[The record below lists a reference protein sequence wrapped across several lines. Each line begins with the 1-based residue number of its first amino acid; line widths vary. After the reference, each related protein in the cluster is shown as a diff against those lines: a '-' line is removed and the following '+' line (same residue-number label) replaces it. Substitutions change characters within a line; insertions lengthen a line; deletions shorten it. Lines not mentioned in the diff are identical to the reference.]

1 MTITEQLK
9 KEVWAKA
16 QTVTGYDSSKWRKD
30 QCGAWIGWEYYG
42 DRTALSYGWE
52 IDHITPQAKGGSDAL
67 YNLRPLQWENNVHKS
82 NGRVSV
88 YVTAKGNHNEYA
100 Q

>member
-1 MTITEQLK
+1 MIVTEQLK
-9 KEVWAKA
+9 IDVWSKAKIVA
-16 QTVTGYDSSKWRKD
+16 GYDPRKYRKD
-30 QCGAWIGWEYYG
+30 QCDAWIAWDQYG
-42 DRTALSYGWE
+42 TRTSCGLGWE
-52 IDHITPQAKGGSDAL
+52 IDHITPQSKGGSDAL

-88 YVTAKGNHNEYA
+88 YVTSKANHNEYA